1 MFASEKSAARMVL
14 AVAMALG
21 GCTATEL
28 VQDGSPPPVADLS
41 QPNYQR
47 IVAANIKKMFPNPP
61 DADLEISGL
70 RPVDH
75 IKGPAWLTCLRV
87 DPGGNPQQYAIFI
100 QNDAVIDWR
109 AAVVIDQCHKQPYS
123 PLETLPEPEKVPPPA
138 RKVASPRSSKR
149 L

>member
-1 MFASEKSAARMVL
+1 MFNSAKRAARVL
-14 AVAMALG
+14 ALCMILA

-28 VQDGSPPPVADLS
+28 TQNWPPPPVPDLS
-41 QPNYQR
+41 QPNYRR
-47 IVAANIKKMFPNPP
+47 IVAENIKKIFPNPP
-61 DADLEISGL
+61 QGDLEISGL

-87 DPGGNPQQYAIFI
+87 DPGGNPQQYAVFI

-109 AAVVIDQCHKQPYS
+109 VAVVVDQCHKQAYS
-123 PLETLPEPEKVPPPA
+123 PLEPPEPEKPPPTT
-138 RKVASPRSSKR
+138 RNVASPRASKR

>member
-1 MFASEKSAARMVL
+1 MFDLEKCAARMVL

-21 GCTATEL
+21 GCTAKEL
-28 VQDGSPPPVADLS
+28 VQNWSPPPVSDLS

-47 IVAANIKKMFPNPP
+47 IVAANIKKMFPNTPEV
-61 DADLEISGL
+61 DLEISGL

-75 IKGPAWLTCLRV
+75 IKGPAWLTCLRF

-109 AAVVIDQCHKQPYS
+109 AAVVIDGCHKEAYS
-123 PLETLPEPEKVPPPA
+123 PLESLPEPEKPPA
-138 RKVASPRSSKR
+138 RNVASPRSSKR